1 MVIRSLVQPV
11 AVVAAALLTG
21 ALILVLSGHNPL
33 MVYRELVV
41 RVLLRRSGLEESLIA
56 MSPVLLAAIAAW
68 IASRVGMWNIGIDGQ
83 IVAGAVAAGAL
94 APQLDALPVW
104 MMWLLVTVA
113 GMAAGALWALAPGLL
128 RVRSGVNE
136 IVTTIMMTYVAFS
149 LASWLIKGVLND
161 ATMVAPATPIIEVAR
176 RLPEMG
182 VTRIHAGVVVAMA
195 LSILMWAAARWT
207 AAGILSRV
215 VGEAPRAAGRIGV
228 PVDRYVLT
236 GFLASGAVAA
246 LAGVSEVIAVRG
258 SVQADWRPAYGLSA
272 FAVLFLARKSAVG
285 LIPAAFLLGMFGY
298 ASTVVPRSTGVAPD
312 FFSML
317 EGLILIFL
325 ALAAW
330 RRFVPHRKAGV
341 VVGART

>member
-1 MVIRSLVQPV
+1 MVIRSLVQPA
-11 AVVAAALLTG
+11 AVVVAALLTG
-21 ALILVLSGHNPL
+21 ALILALFGHNPVS
-33 MVYRELVV
+33 VYREMAE
-41 RVLLRRSGLEESLIA
+41 RVLLRRSGLEESVIA

-68 IASRVGMWNIGIDGQ
+68 IASRIGMWNIGIDGQ
-83 IVAGAVAAGAL
+83 IVAGAVVAGAL
-94 APQLDALPVW
+94 APQLDVLPAW
-104 MMWLLVTVA
+104 MMWLVVTLA

-136 IVTTIMMTYVAFS
+136 IVTTIMTIYVAFS

-161 ATMVAPATPIIEVAR
+161 ATMVAPATPIVEVAR
-176 RLPEMG
+176 RLPEIG
-182 VTRIHAGVVVAMA
+182 ATRMHAGVVVAIA
-195 LSILMWAAARWT
+195 LSIFVWATGRWT

-236 GFLASGAVAA
+236 GFLLSGAVAA

-258 SVQADWRPAYGLSA
+258 SVQADWRPSYGLAA

-298 ASTVVPRSTGVAPD
+298 ASTVAPRSTGVAPD
-312 FFSML
+312 FFPML

-330 RRFVPHRKAGV
+330 RGFATHRNGEG
-341 VVGART
+341 VVGARS